1 MKLAASALLM
11 TLALAG
17 CTPATSPAESEPD
30 VVSEAEPSP
39 PPSAPTAPGGCD
51 VSSERAMAATIGAQ
65 IDALSLGDFAG
76 AYEWAAPAFQMNVP
90 LEVFEIVIQ
99 DGYSSLLEA
108 RSHTLSDCVVFPQEL
123 GNTVVTVRTVSGGVF
138 TYYYELIN
146 TDQGWRILG
155 AAEIAPVSSGT

>member
-1 MKLAASALLM
+1 MKLAASALLVVL
-11 TLALAG
+11 TLAG
-17 CTPATSPAESEPD
+17 CAPPSPSVESEPETLM
-30 VVSEAEPSP
+30 EADPS
-39 PPSAPTAPGGCD
+39 PPSAPTAPRGCD
-51 VSSERAMAATIGAQ
+51 ISSERAMAATVGAQ
-65 IDALSLGDFAG
+65 IDALSQGDYAG

-108 RSHTLSDCVVFPQEL
+108 RSHTLSDCVLFPQDL

-155 AAEIAPVSSGT
+155 AAEIAPVTSGT

>member
-1 MKLAASALLM
+1 M
-11 TLALAG
+11 
-17 CTPATSPAESEPD
+17 D
-30 VVSEAEPSP
+30 N
-39 PPSAPTAPGGCD
+39 
-51 VSSERAMAATIGAQ
+51 ERAMAATIGAQ

-108 RSHTLSDCVVFPQEL
+108 RSHTLSDCVLFPQDL

-138 TYYYELIN
+138 TCYYELIN

>member
-1 MKLAASALLM
+1 MKFMASAFLVVL
-11 TLALAG
+11 TLAG
-17 CTPATSPAESEPD
+17 CAPASPPVESEPE
-30 VVSEAEPSP
+30 VLSEVE
-39 PPSAPTAPGGCD
+39 PSAPTAPGGCD
-51 VSSERAMAATIGAQ
+51 ISTERAMSSTIGAQ

-76 AYEWAAPAFQMNVP
+76 AYEWSAPAFQMNVS

-108 RSHTLSDCVVFPQEL
+108 RSHTLSDCVLFPQDL
-123 GNTVVTVRTVSGGVF
+123 GNTVVTVRTVTGEVF

-155 AAEIAPVSSGT
+155 AAEISPVSSGT

>member
-1 MKLAASALLM
+1 MKLAPWAVAIAIVLSSCAVEAPSDASP
-11 TLALAG
+11 
-17 CTPATSPAESEPD
+17 PAPLVEEETT
-30 VVSEAEPSP
+30 EPSV
-39 PPSAPTAPGGCD
+39 PSAPGPCD
-51 VSSERAMAATIGAQ
+51 VGNERAMATTIGAQ

>member
-1 MKLAASALLM
+1 VKFAASALLVVL
-11 TLALAG
+11 TLAG
-17 CTPATSPAESEPD
+17 CAPASPPLESEPETTLD
-30 VVSEAEPSP
+30 AEPS

-51 VSSERAMAATIGAQ
+51 ISTERAMATTIGAQ
-65 IDALSLGDFAG
+65 IDALSVGDYAG

-90 LEVFEIVIQ
+90 LEIFEIVIQ

-108 RSHTLSDCVVFPQEL
+108 RSHTLSDCVLFPQDL

>member
-1 MKLAASALLM
+1 MKLAPWAVAIAIVLSSCAVEAPSGASP
-11 TLALAG
+11 
-17 CTPATSPAESEPD
+17 PAPLVEEETT
-30 VVSEAEPSP
+30 EPSV
-39 PPSAPTAPGGCD
+39 PSAPGPCD
-51 VSSERAMAATIGAQ
+51 VDNERAMAATIGAQ

-108 RSHTLSDCVVFPQEL
+108 RSHTLSDCVLFPQEL

>member
-1 MKLAASALLM
+1 MKLIVGALLVAL
-11 TLALAG
+11 TLAG
-17 CTPATSPAESEPD
+17 CAPASPPVESEPETLLD
-30 VVSEAEPSP
+30 ADP
-39 PPSAPTAPGGCD
+39 PPPAAPTAPGGCD
-51 VSSERAMAATIGAQ
+51 ISTERAMAATVGAQ
-65 IDALSLGDFAG
+65 IDALSQGDYAG

-108 RSHTLSDCVVFPQEL
+108 RSHTLSDCVLFPQDL

-155 AAEIAPVSSGT
+155 AAEIAPVTSGT